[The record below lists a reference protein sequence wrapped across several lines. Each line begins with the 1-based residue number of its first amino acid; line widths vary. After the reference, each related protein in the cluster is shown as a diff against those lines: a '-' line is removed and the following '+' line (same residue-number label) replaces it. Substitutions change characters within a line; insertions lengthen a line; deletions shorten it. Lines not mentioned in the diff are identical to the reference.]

1 MTRPKLIAL
10 AALLLLQAGD
20 LISTR
25 LALAVPGVV
34 ELNPVVRD
42 LGLYPAKLITC
53 GFCIMLVLYE
63 KKLWRTWCVCALF
76 AAIVGS
82 NLLLVWRHRF

>member
-1 MTRPKLIAL
+1 MTRPKLIVL
-10 AALLLLQAGD
+10 AVLLLLQAGD
-20 LISTR
+20 LVSTR

-42 LGLYPAKLITC
+42 LGLWPAKLITC

-63 KKLWRTWCVCALF
+63 KKLWRTWCVCALGG
-76 AAIVGS
+76 AIVSS
-82 NLLLVWRHRF
+82 NLLLVWRPRF